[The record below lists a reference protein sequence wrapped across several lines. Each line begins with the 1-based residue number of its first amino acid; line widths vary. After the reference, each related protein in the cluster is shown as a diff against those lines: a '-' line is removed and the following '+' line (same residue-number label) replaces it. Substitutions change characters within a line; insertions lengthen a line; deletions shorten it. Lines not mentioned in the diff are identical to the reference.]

1 RLDHPYAAHVYAF
14 GAESDGLL
22 WIAMELVRG
31 QTLTALVRE
40 RGPLPVEQFAPLCAA
55 LCEVV
60 HAAHELGIVHRDIKP
75 SNVMVVASGDR
86 LLPKLLDFGVAK
98 LLEDAD
104 SGSGEGGD
112 PAGPAGLTR
121 EDGVLGTPHYM
132 APEQWATPAA
142 VDRRADI
149 YALGALGY
157 YCLTGQ
163 PPFPGDSAEE
173 VARAHAGAEPPRVGG
188 AVPRALDD
196 VLARALAKRPED
208 RHATAL
214 ELGAA
219 LGAAAAGHSAPP
231 PLDSALA

>member
-1 RLDHPYAAHVYAF
+1 TMLCDLPPPADRSIGSLGQTAPTEVDTASSAAGAMSHTEPTPGGPGAAGGEVIGRLLGRFRVLERLGAGGLGEVYRAEQELLGRAAVIKVMRRDRPVTASRAERFLREARLAARLDHPYAAHVYAF

-98 LLEDAD
+98 LLE
-104 SGSGEGGD
+104 E
-112 PAGPAGLTR
+112 
-121 EDGVLGTPHYM
+121 
-132 APEQWATPAA
+132 
-142 VDRRADI
+142 
-149 YALGALGY
+149 
-157 YCLTGQ
+157 
-163 PPFPGDSAEE
+163 
-173 VARAHAGAEPPRVGG
+173 
-188 AVPRALDD
+188 
-196 VLARALAKRPED
+196 
-208 RHATAL
+208 
-214 ELGAA
+214 
-219 LGAAAAGHSAPP
+219 
-231 PLDSALA
+231 